1 MEETKDT
8 ALKSRIT
15 LVCTGKTHLKAGEVG
30 LVFRTVDGDGGTGR
44 ERIYSHK
51 NLKTTLTSLPMSA
64 TPSSPQ

>member
-30 LVFRTVDGDGGTGR
+30 LVFRTVDGDGGA
-44 ERIYSHK
+44 
-51 NLKTTLTSLPMSA
+51 LPTAAPVASIRSRKLRAM
-64 TPSSPQ
+64 PVPRL